1 MRVQSNTFF
10 PKVCLSLRVKNDE
23 NCTKC
28 FCLCKNEIRNMIRLA
43 IFASGNGGNAENIT
57 RYFSSSNEIK
67 PVIFVS
73 NKKEA
78 SVHERARNLGIPSYT
93 FSKNEF
99 DEGTPIVEKLR
110 EYEVDFVVLAG
121 FLLKISQPILDA
133 FPDKIVNIH
142 PALLPKFGGKGM
154 YGNHVHRAVVEA
166 GERESGITIHYVN
179 ENYDEGNI
187 IFQAK
192 CEVLSSDTSDDVAK
206 KVSELEYEWFPRVI
220 EGILKN

>member
-1 MRVQSNTFF
+1 
-10 PKVCLSLRVKNDE
+10 LHIKNDE
-23 NCTKC
+23 NCTIS
-28 FCLCKNEIRNMIRLA
+28 FFFFFYKNRNIIRLA

-57 RYFSSSNEIK
+57 RYFFENNDIK
-67 PVIFVS
+67 PVIILS

-78 SVHERARNLGIPSYT
+78 FVHERARDLGIPSFT

-99 DEGTPIVEKLR
+99 DEGTKIVSILH

-154 YGNHVHRAVVEA
+154 YGSYVHRAVVEA

-179 ENYDEGNI
+179 ENYDEGGV
-187 IFQAK
+187 IFQAS
-192 CEVLSSDTSDDVAK
+192 CEVLASDTGDDVGR
-206 KVSELEYEWFPRVI
+206 KVSELEYAYYPRVI
-220 EGILKN
+220 EKVLKGE

>member
-1 MRVQSNTFF
+1 
-10 PKVCLSLRVKNDE
+10 
-23 NCTKC
+23 
-28 FCLCKNEIRNMIRLA
+28 MIRLA

-57 RYFSSSNEIK
+57 RYFSENPEIK

-78 SVHERARNLGIPSYT
+78 FVHERARNLGIPSYT

-99 DEGTPIVEKLR
+99 DEGTPVVQKLR
-110 EYEVDFVVLAG
+110 EYEIDFVVLAG

-133 FPDKIVNIH
+133 LPDRIVNIH
-142 PALLPKFGGKGM
+142 PALLPKFGGRGM

-192 CEVLSSDTSDDVAK
+192 CEILASDTSENVAR
-206 KVSELEYEWFPRVI
+206 KVSELEHRHFPRII
-220 EGILKN
+220 EKIVFNVET